1 MTATERRQALLETL
15 CVRRYETRENLA
27 FEFDV
32 SLRTIDRDIEFL
44 SVKYPII
51 TVQGNGGGIRVVD
64 RFYIYNIRLDEAQ
77 MLFLKG
83 LLKRL
88 AGRDREIMIGIIKKI
103 GDVKNE

>member
-15 CVRRYETRENLA
+15 CVRRHETRENLA

-51 TVQGNGGGIRVVD
+51 TIQGNGGGIRVTD
-64 RFYIYNIRLDEAQ
+64 GFNIYNIRLDEKQ
-77 MLFLKG
+77 TSFLKG

-88 AGRDREIMIGIIKKI
+88 SGRDKEIMIGIIKKI
-103 GDVKNE
+103 GGVKDE